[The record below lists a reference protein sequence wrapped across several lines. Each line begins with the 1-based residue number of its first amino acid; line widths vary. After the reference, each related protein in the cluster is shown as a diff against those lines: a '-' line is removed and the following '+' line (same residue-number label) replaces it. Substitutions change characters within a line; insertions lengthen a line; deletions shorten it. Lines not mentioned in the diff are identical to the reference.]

1 MRCITIRQ
9 PWATLIAIGEK
20 RLETRG
26 WKTNYRGE
34 LAIHAGKRVDLAA
47 CLTEPVRSL
56 LAASGY
62 TAANLPTGA
71 VVAIARLA
79 GCHPVVANDGET
91 AVLNVREGGSGG
103 CGEVGERGKAGRGG
117 DGGDGRNGGSG
128 RNGGGGRNGVGS
140 GDGKDSGNGG
150 YSEDGRDCR
159 DRENRENREN
169 RALVVTGQEY
179 RFGDFALGRYGWE
192 LVEVRKLPEP
202 VPAAGKQGLWN
213 WEARW

>member
-1 MRCITIRQ
+1 MAGGVHMRCITIRQ

-34 LAIHAGKRVDLAA
+34 LAIHAGKRVDVAA
-47 CLTEPVRSL
+47 CLAEPVRSL

-62 TAANLPTGA
+62 TADNLPTGA

-79 GCHPVVANDGET
+79 GCHPVMANDGET
-91 AVLNVREGGSGG
+91 AVLDVREGGDGG
-103 CGEVGERGKAGRGG
+103 RREVGQGEAG
-117 DGGDGRNGGSG
+117 
-128 RNGGGGRNGVGS
+128 
-140 GDGKDSGNGG
+140 
-150 YSEDGRDCR
+150 ED
-159 DRENRENREN
+159 RENREN

-179 RFGDFALGRYGWE
+179 WFGDFALGRYGWE

>member
-34 LAIHAGKRVDLAA
+34 LAIHAGKRVDRAA
-47 CLTEPVRSL
+47 CLAEPVRSL

-62 TAANLPTGA
+62 SAANLPTGA
-71 VVAIARLA
+71 VVAVGRLA
-79 GCHPVVANDGET
+79 GCYPVMANDGET
-91 AVLNVREGGSGG
+91 AVLDVGEGGGLGAGGGSGN
-103 CGEVGERGKAGRGG
+103 VGELGKAGQGGKERGAGGEGG
-117 DGGDGRNGGSG
+117 D
-128 RNGGGGRNGVGS
+128 
-140 GDGKDSGNGG
+140 
-150 YSEDGRDCR
+150 
-159 DRENRENREN
+159 
-169 RALVVTGQEY
+169 RALVVAGQEY

-192 LVEVRKLPEP
+192 LAEVRKLPEP

>member
-34 LAIHAGKRVDLAA
+34 LAIHAGKRVDLVA
-47 CLTEPVRSL
+47 CLAEPVRSL
-56 LAASGY
+56 LEASGY

-79 GCHPVVANDGET
+79 GCYPVMANDGET
-91 AVLNVREGGSGG
+91 AVLDVREGGGG
-103 CGEVGERGKAGRGG
+103 GRGEVGESGKAGQGGDGGAGG
-117 DGGDGRNGGSG
+117 DGGD
-128 RNGGGGRNGVGS
+128 S
-140 GDGKDSGNGG
+140 GDGG
-150 YSEDGRDCR
+150 
-159 DRENRENREN
+159 DRED

-179 RFGDFALGRYGWE
+179 RFGDFTLGRYGWE
-192 LVEVRKLPEP
+192 LAEVRKLPEP

-213 WEARW
+213 WEARGGGRVRQ